1 MATMTFSLEAPGA
14 DMSRSFTLPD
24 ADVPRIIA
32 WAMAAYPN
40 TDPEAEPV
48 TPNEA
53 MLRWLQG
60 ALAGTMANVVNYE
73 AEEAKKALAT
83 PAPIAFE
90 PV

>member
-1 MATMTFSLEAPGA
+1 MATMTFTLTAPGA
-14 DMSRSFTLPD
+14 AMERSFTLPD
-24 ADVPRIIA
+24 ADVPRIIG

-40 TDPEAEPV
+40 TDPDADPV

-60 ALAGTMANVVNYE
+60 ALAGTMANVVSHE
-73 AEEAKKALAT
+73 AEELRKALTAPT
-83 PAPIAFE
+83 PIAFD

>member
-1 MATMTFSLEAPGA
+1 MATMTFTLTAPGA
-14 DMSRSFTLPD
+14 EMSRSFTLPD
-24 ADVPRIIA
+24 ADVPRIIG

-40 TDPEAEPV
+40 TDETPV
-48 TPNEA
+48 SPNEA

-73 AEEAKKALAT
+73 AEEARKAIAA
-83 PAPIAFE
+83 PPPIAIE

>member
-1 MATMTFSLEAPGA
+1 MATMTFNLKAPGA
-14 DMSRSFTLPD
+14 EMERSFTLPD
-24 ADVPRIIA
+24 ADVPRIIG

-40 TDPEAEPV
+40 TDPKDEPV

-60 ALAGTMANVVNYE
+60 ALAGTMANVVSYE
-73 AEEAKKALAT
+73 AEEARKALVA
-83 PAPIAFE
+83 PEPIAFE

>member
-1 MATMTFSLEAPGA
+1 MATMTFTLTAPGA
-14 DMSRSFTLPD
+14 EMTRSFTLPD

-40 TDPEAEPV
+40 APNDDAPL
-48 TPNEA
+48 TPGIA

-60 ALAGTMANVVNYE
+60 ALAGTMANVVSYE
-73 AEEAKKALAT
+73 AEEARKAIAV
-83 PAPIAFE
+83 PPPIAIE

>member
-1 MATMTFSLEAPGA
+1 MATMTFTLEAPGA
-14 DMSRSFTLPD
+14 EMSRSFTLPD

-40 TDPEAEPV
+40 EDETPV
-48 TPNEA
+48 TANEA

-60 ALAGTMANVVNYE
+60 ALAGTMANVVRHE
-73 AEEAKKALAT
+73 EEEARKAITT
-83 PAPIAFE
+83 PPPIAIA